1 MNNTELAY
9 LAGFFDGEGCI
20 RIVCVKDKGYVYGH
34 HRLWIQLTNTN
45 QEIMDKIRNLG
56 WYVTERKNLKKC
68 WKRCWVGVLK
78 DDKAMEVLQSIFPFL
93 IVKRDEAKLAIEFQL
108 RKKEMKNKNG
118 RNGNGLKEFEYRESI
133 KKQLSKLKEQKI

>member
-1 MNNTELAY
+1 MDNTELAY

-20 RIVCVKDKGYVYGH
+20 RIICVKDRGYLYGN

-56 WYVTERKNLKKC
+56 WYVREIKKLKKH

-78 DDKAMEVLQSIFPFL
+78 DNKALEFLQSVFPFL
-93 IVKRDEAKLAIEFQL
+93 TVKRDEAKLAIEFQL
-108 RKKEMKNKNG
+108 RKLEMKNKKG
-118 RNGNGLKEFEYRESI
+118 RNGNGFMEFEYRESI
-133 KKQLSKLKEQKI
+133 KKQLSELKEQKI